1 MMISTRLVKEN
12 ILTQIDLPMIFSIAL
27 ITIAGIVIYYTVTRL
42 ITTTAQ
48 RTRIQPEKVD
58 ALINIVK
65 IVIGSLAFIMI
76 LGTLNIDITGLV
88 AGVGIGAIAIGFAA
102 QTLIS
107 NFISGMLLFF
117 EDVFDHGDYIQVGDV
132 IGRVVKMSFRTTQLA
147 TIDGNI
153 VTLPNTILASNQL
166 INLTDGKPEILL
178 TITETIDIY
187 ADSQHAKQL
196 MLEAL
201 NDLDSVIVDKD
212 HQPVITLDQEPT
224 QWSTTLTLYVSASST
239 DWHITQSQIKEAI
252 KRKFHAGRILPPV
265 PAFARIR
272 IPDIQ
277 KEIDQLQE

>member
-1 MMISTRLVKEN
+1 LDSTSLVYES
-12 ILTQIDLPMIFSIAL
+12 IITQIDLPMIFSIAL
-27 ITIAGIVIYYTVTRL
+27 ITIVSIVIYYAVTRL

-48 RTRIQPEKVD
+48 RTKIQPEKVD
-58 ALINIVK
+58 AIINIVK
-65 IVIGSLAFIMI
+65 IVIGSLAAIMI
-76 LGTLNIDITGLV
+76 LGTLNIDITGLI

-107 NFISGMLLFF
+107 NFISGLLLFF

-153 VTLPNTILASNQL
+153 VTLPNNLLASNQL

-178 TITETIDIY
+178 TIRETIDIY
-187 ADSQHAKQL
+187 ANAQQAKRL

-201 NDLDSVIVDKD
+201 TDINGVIMNDD
-212 HQPVITLDQEPT
+212 HKPVITLDQESGL
-224 QWSTTLTLYVSASST
+224 WSTTLTLYVTAVST
-239 DWHITQSQIKEAI
+239 NWHLTQSQIKETI
-252 KRKFHAGRILPPV
+252 KHKFKAACILPPV

-277 KEIDQLQE
+277 KELNQLQE

>member
-1 MMISTRLVKEN
+1 LDSTALVNES
-12 ILTQIDLPMIFSIAL
+12 IQTQIDLPMILSIAL
-27 ITIAGIVIYYTVTRL
+27 ITIVSIVTYYTVTRL
-42 ITTTAQ
+42 IKTTAQ
-48 RTRIQPEKVD
+48 RTNIQPEKVD
-58 ALINIVK
+58 AIINVVK
-65 IVIGSLAFIMI
+65 IVIGSLALIII
-76 LGTLNIDITGLV
+76 LGTLNIDVTGLV

-153 VTLPNTILASNQL
+153 VTLPNNLLASNQL
-166 INLTDGKPEILL
+166 INLTEGKPEILL
-178 TITETIDIY
+178 TITQTIDIY
-187 ADSQHAKQL
+187 ADSQSAKQL

-201 NDLDSVIVDKD
+201 TDIKGVIVNDD
-212 HQPVITLDQEPT
+212 NQPIITLDQDPT
-224 QWSTTLTLYVSASST
+224 QWSTTLTLYVTVNST
-239 DWHITQSQIKEAI
+239 NWHITQSQIKEAI
-252 KRKFHAGRILPPV
+252 KRKFQIARILPPV

-277 KEIDQLQE
+277 KEIDQLLE

>member
-1 MMISTRLVKEN
+1 MDSRALVNES
-12 ILTQIDLPMIFSIAL
+12 ILTQIDLPIILSIAL
-27 ITIAGIVIYYTVTRL
+27 ITIVSIVIYYTVTRL

-48 RTRIQPEKVD
+48 RTKIQPEKVD
-58 ALINIVK
+58 AIINIVK
-65 IVIGSLAFIMI
+65 IIIGSLALIMI

-153 VTLPNTILASNQL
+153 VTLPNTLLASNQL

-187 ADSQHAKQL
+187 ADTQHAKQL
-196 MLEAL
+196 MLEAVT
-201 NDLDSVIVDKD
+201 DIDSVIINDA
-212 HQPVITLDQEPT
+212 HQPIITLDQNPA
-224 QWSTTLTLYVSASST
+224 QWSTALTLYVTAVST
-239 DWHITQSQIKEAI
+239 NWHITQSQIKEAI
-252 KRKFHAGRILPPV
+252 KHKFQVARILPPV
-265 PAFARIR
+265 PAIARIR

-277 KEIDQLQE
+277 KEIDQLHE

>member
-1 MMISTRLVKEN
+1 MDVSTLVNES
-12 ILTQIDLPMIFSIAL
+12 ILTQIDLVTILSIAL
-27 ITIAGIVIYYTVTRL
+27 ITIVSIITYYTVTRL
-42 ITTTAQ
+42 IKTTAQ
-48 RTRIQPEKVD
+48 RTKIQPEKVD
-58 ALINIVK
+58 AIVNIVK
-65 IVIGSLAFIMI
+65 VIIAALTLIMI

-153 VTLPNTILASNQL
+153 VTLPNTLLASNQL

-187 ADSQHAKQL
+187 ANAQHARQL
-196 MLEAL
+196 MLDAL
-201 NDLDSVIVDKD
+201 TNLSDVIINDD
-212 HQPVITLDQEPT
+212 HQPIITLDQESA
-224 QWSTTLTLYVSASST
+224 QWSTTLTLYVTVDST
-239 DWHITQSQIKEAI
+239 NWHITQSHIKEAI
-252 KRKFHAGRILPPV
+252 KHKFQAALILPPI
-265 PAFARIR
+265 PAIARIR

-277 KEIDQLQE
+277 KELHQLQE

>member
-1 MMISTRLVKEN
+1 MIL
-12 ILTQIDLPMIFSIAL
+12 SIAL
-27 ITIAGIVIYYTVTRL
+27 ITIVSIVIYYTVTRL
-42 ITTTAQ
+42 IKTTAQ
-48 RTRIQPEKVD
+48 RTNIQPEKVD
-58 ALINIVK
+58 AIINVVK
-65 IVIGSLAFIMI
+65 IVIGSLALIII
-76 LGTLNIDITGLV
+76 LGTLNIDVTGLV

-153 VTLPNTILASNQL
+153 VTLPNNLLASNQL
-166 INLTDGKPEILL
+166 INLTEGKPEILL

-187 ADSQHAKQL
+187 ADSQRAKQL

-201 NDLDSVIVDKD
+201 TDIKGVIINDVN
-212 HQPVITLDQEPT
+212 QPIITLDQDPA
-224 QWSTTLTLYVSASST
+224 QWSTILTLYVTANST
-239 DWHITQSQIKEAI
+239 NWHITQSQIKEAI
-252 KRKFHAGRILPPV
+252 KHKFQIARILPPV

-277 KEIDQLQE
+277 KEIDQLLE

>member
-1 MMISTRLVKEN
+1 LDSTALVNES
-12 ILTQIDLPMIFSIAL
+12 IQTQIDLLMILSIAL
-27 ITIAGIVIYYTVTRL
+27 ITIVSIVIYYTVTRL
-42 ITTTAQ
+42 IKTTAQ
-48 RTRIQPEKVD
+48 RTNIKPEKVD
-58 ALINIVK
+58 AIINIVK
-65 IVIGSLAFIMI
+65 IVIGSLALIII
-76 LGTLNIDITGLV
+76 LGTLNIDVTGLV

-153 VTLPNTILASNQL
+153 VTLPNNLVASNQL
-166 INLTDGKPEILL
+166 INLTEGKPEILL

-187 ADSQHAKQL
+187 ADSQNAKQL

-201 NDLDSVIVDKD
+201 TDIKGVIVNDAN
-212 HQPVITLDQEPT
+212 QPIITLDQDPT
-224 QWSTTLTLYVSASST
+224 QWSTTLTLYVTVNST
-239 DWHITQSQIKEAI
+239 NWHITQSQIKEAI
-252 KRKFHAGRILPPV
+252 KLKFQIARILPPV

-277 KEIDQLQE
+277 KEIDQLLE